1 MRTIWTI
8 AKREFGAYFKS
19 PIAYIVL
26 SAFVLPAGVLF
37 FTRFFLA
44 GNASMEGFFG
54 NFSWI
59 MTFFCPAVAM
69 RLLAEE
75 RGTGTIEMLLTM
87 PVTDTQV
94 VVGKFLSAVGVLAI
108 GLVLT
113 LPYVFT
119 VSKLGSLDGGPVVAS
134 YLGTLLLGST
144 YLAVGLFTS
153 AMTKNQII
161 ALIVGFL
168 LCLGLFLMDNLFIV
182 AGPTLGPVLQYASP
196 AYHFERMTR
205 GVIEL
210 RNLVYYLTFIAVLLV
225 LSVQVLESR
234 KWR

>member
-1 MRTIWTI
+1 
-8 AKREFGAYFKS
+8 
-19 PIAYIVL
+19 
-26 SAFVLPAGVLF
+26 
-37 FTRFFLA
+37 
-44 GNASMEGFFG
+44 
-54 NFSWI
+54 
-59 MTFFCPAVAM
+59 M

>member
-1 MRTIWTI
+1 MSAIWTI

-26 SAFVLPAGVLF
+26 SAFVLPAGFLF
-37 FTRFFLA
+37 FTRFFLY
-44 GNASMEGFFG
+44 GNASMEAFFG

-75 RGTGTIEMLLTM
+75 RGTGTIEMLLTL

-94 VVGKFLSAVGVLAI
+94 VLGKFLAAVGVLAV
-108 GLVLT
+108 GLLLT

-119 VSKLGSLDGGPVVAS
+119 VSKLGPLDGGPVVAS
-134 YLGTLLLGST
+134 YIGTLLLGAT

-168 LCLGLFLMDNLFIV
+168 LCLGLFLLDNLFAL
-182 AGPTLGPVLQYASP
+182 AGPTFGPVLQYASP
-196 AYHFERMTR
+196 AYHYEHMAR

-210 RNLVYYLTFIAVLLV
+210 RNVIYYLTFIAVLLV